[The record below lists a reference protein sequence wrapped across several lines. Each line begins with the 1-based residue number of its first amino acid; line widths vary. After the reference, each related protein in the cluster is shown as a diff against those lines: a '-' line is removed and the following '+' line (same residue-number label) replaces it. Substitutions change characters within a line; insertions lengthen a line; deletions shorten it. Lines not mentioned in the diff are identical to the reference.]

1 MRNVARGPQPI
12 PLPQGIASLIGP
24 ESLGALS
31 GLLGTDPGAIAG
43 LLGGI
48 GTEIEGIEQVLPV
61 LPRLIAAFQR
71 PAHSK
76 DGTRAMLDELLG
88 VLADLGVSRA
98 DIMTRARE
106 YGIPG
111 EWLSTYWSE

>member
-1 MRNVARGPQPI
+1 
-12 PLPQGIASLIGP
+12 
-24 ESLGALS
+24 
-31 GLLGTDPGAIAG
+31 
-43 LLGGI
+43 
-48 GTEIEGIEQVLPV
+48 
-61 LPRLIAAFQR
+61 
-71 PAHSK
+71 
-76 DGTRAMLDELLG
+76 MLDELLG